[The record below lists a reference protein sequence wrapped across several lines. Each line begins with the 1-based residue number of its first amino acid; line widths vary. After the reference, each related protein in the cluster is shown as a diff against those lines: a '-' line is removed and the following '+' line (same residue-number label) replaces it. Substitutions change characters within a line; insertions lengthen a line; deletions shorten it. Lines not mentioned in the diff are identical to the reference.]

1 MQKDPTLACLL
12 NLIFPGVG
20 HIYLGLVGKGI
31 FVMALA
37 VLLGIFLYG
46 IGYILVMIWAMFD
59 AYNIAK
65 KMNRH
70 VKKTAADKS

>member
-1 MQKDPTLACLL
+1 MRKDPTLACLL

-31 FVMALA
+31 FLMALA
-37 VLLGIFLYG
+37 LLLGIFTSG
-46 IGYILVMIWAMFD
+46 IGFILVMIWAMFD

-65 KMNRH
+65 NMNSH
-70 VKKTAADKS
+70 VKKTTTDKG